1 MNSLLSLS
9 YCAIKNPAHRTLAAD
24 ITLAKMIKITNE
36 SLNILNSQIIKKKIM
51 INVSDRMG
59 CDITFE
65 LYTQLGKI
73 ILLFHQKLSFLCS
86 IHFINLNSDKLD
98 MITYKDKCLYKFL
111 VEIILLEFPNTCK

>member
-1 MNSLLSLS
+1 MGDQLLSLS

-51 INVSDRMG
+51 INVSDRKG

-73 ILLFHQKLSFLCS
+73 IYYCFIKNVPFYVLYTLL
-86 IHFINLNSDKLD
+86 I
-98 MITYKDKCLYKFL
+98 
-111 VEIILLEFPNTCK
+111 